1 MGKLLQ
7 KLSYKNIFDFVFE
20 SKIWGTDIIPDSGLV
35 YFSLYA
41 FQISFGLKSVC

>member
-1 MGKLLQ
+1 MVFDKR
-7 KLSYKNIFDFVFE
+7 SYKNMFEFVFE
-20 SKIWGTDIIPDSGLV
+20 SKIWGTDIIPNSGLV